1 MSLIAYTRTVKLIS
15 RDDPFYAMAIEP
27 YDNEII
33 DLWALQ
39 FMFAV
44 EKKDAK
50 YGRLEVAQV
59 SIQPDSEQIT
69 PIEMVDC

>member
-1 MSLIAYTRTVKLIS
+1 
-15 RDDPFYAMAIEP
+15 MAIEP

-50 YGRLEVAQV
+50 YGRLEVDQV
-59 SIQPDSEQIT
+59 SIRPDSEQIT
-69 PIEMVDC
+69 PIKMVDCEELWEANGLNNDHF

>member
-1 MSLIAYTRTVKLIS
+1 
-15 RDDPFYAMAIEP
+15 MAIEP